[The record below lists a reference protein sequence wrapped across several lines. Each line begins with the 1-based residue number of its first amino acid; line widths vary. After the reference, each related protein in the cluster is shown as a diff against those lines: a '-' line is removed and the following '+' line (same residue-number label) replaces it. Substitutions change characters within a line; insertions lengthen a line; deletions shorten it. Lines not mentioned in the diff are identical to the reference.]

1 MTEEQ
6 RGEPGAG
13 CPPCCGHGR
22 REPLAVAGASSGPS
36 PQATGQIP
44 PPPGCA
50 PPARRGERAVPFE
63 GGGGGGRGGDLPSRF
78 PRRCVRPPTHA
89 RVGAG
94 APAPPSEPS
103 VERSRCAR
111 PCVHI
116 ALCVARGLYSR
127 YWEPEAGGLRG
138 KGPRKMQT
146 NAMHLYTITGYNR

>member
-1 MTEEQ
+1 MSPR
-6 RGEPGAG
+6 RGALPAASTARGSRSPWPGRARG
-13 CPPCCGHGR
+13 PPR
-22 REPLAVAGASSGPS
+22 K
-36 PQATGQIP
+36 
-44 PPPGCA
+44 PPGKS
-50 PPARRGERAVPFE
+50 PRHRFVRPQPAVGNGLCLSREGVGGER
-63 GGGGGGRGGDLPSRF
+63 GGLALPLPSQV
-78 PRRCVRPPTHA
+78 CAPTHA